1 MHCVWCVHVSAEVMQ
16 MHHQTRTETTAE
28 GAAAAASADPL
39 VLVCVRMH
47 VWCVSAEVMQML

>member
-1 MHCVWCVHVSAEVMQ
+1 MQ
-16 MHHQTRTETTAE
+16 TLRRGTIKLALTQTAAIATETTAE